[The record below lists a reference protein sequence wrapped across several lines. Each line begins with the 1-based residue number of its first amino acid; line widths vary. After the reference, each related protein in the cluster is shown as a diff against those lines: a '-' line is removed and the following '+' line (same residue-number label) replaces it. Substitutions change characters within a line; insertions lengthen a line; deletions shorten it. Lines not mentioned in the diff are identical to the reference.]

1 MHVLLSLGLVLLVAC
16 SQSRGVFK
24 LGPDTYITSAAAS
37 PTAGVTEAQ
46 RLALTEAN
54 EYCANMGKKVKVMK
68 SSDVINIYGG
78 GTSKV
83 TFQCLTRDPN
93 LQRQG
98 VTKPVDV
105 CPCWHQASVA
115 LNCKHI
121 AVDRFCISSPAGALI
136 LTSSIYFSQWNP

>member
-54 EYCANMGKKVKVMK
+54 EYCANMGKKIKVMK

-83 TFQCLTRDPN
+83 TFQCLTRDPS
-93 LQRQG
+93 LQRPGARNLWTLRLKTGENEAHLLLPPVG
-98 VTKPVDV
+98 VKPM
-105 CPCWHQASVA
+105 W
-115 LNCKHI
+115 
-121 AVDRFCISSPAGALI
+121 R
-136 LTSSIYFSQWNP
+136 

>member
-1 MHVLLSLGLVLLVAC
+1 MLTPWSAVNNRADMHVLLSLGLVLLVAC

-37 PTAGVTEAQ
+37 PTAGVPEAQ

-54 EYCANMGKKVKVMK
+54 EYCANMGKKTMVMK

-83 TFQCLTRDPN
+83 TFRCLAKDPG
-93 LQRQG
+93 LPRPE
-98 VTKPVDV
+98 VTKTLDV
-105 CPCWHQASVA
+105 TFD
-115 LNCKHI
+115 
-121 AVDRFCISSPAGALI
+121 DR
-136 LTSSIYFSQWNP
+136 TK

>member
-1 MHVLLSLGLVLLVAC
+1 MNNRANMHVLLSLGLVLLVAC

-46 RLALTEAN
+46 RLALTEAD
-54 EYCANMGKKVKVMK
+54 EYCANMGKKIKVMK

-83 TFQCLTRDPN
+83 TFQCLTRDPS
-93 LQRQG
+93 LQRPG

-105 CPCWHQASVA
+105 TFE
-115 LNCKHI
+115 
-121 AVDRFCISSPAGALI
+121 DRRK
-136 LTSSIYFSQWNP
+136 